1 MVTFLLLC
9 IQTDWINNQCIAMPL
24 VSVPG
29 TDDKDDQMSMVAT
42 RMMMRSMKVVV
53 VWGPMGSVASCGAD
67 VVGPVLQFY
76 SGRAAVGR

>member
-1 MVTFLLLC
+1 MLGNGDFSSSLYSDRLD
-9 IQTDWINNQCIAMPL
+9 QQSM
-24 VSVPG
+24 PG
-29 TDDKDDQMSMVAT
+29 TDVKDDQMSMVAT

>member
-1 MVTFLLLC
+1 MR
-9 IQTDWINNQCIAMPL
+9 
-24 VSVPG
+24 
-29 TDDKDDQMSMVAT
+29 DDKDDQMSMVAT

>member
-1 MVTFLLLC
+1 MLGNGDFSSSLYSDRLD
-9 IQTDWINNQCIAMPL
+9 QQSMPL
-24 VSVPG
+24 VSVMG
-29 TDDKDDQMSMVAT
+29 TDDNDDQMLMVAT
-42 RMMMRSMKVVV
+42 RMMMKSMKVVV